1 MEAPPASAK
10 AATLPRAVR
19 IWKTLDRMVYLPRDL
34 AYQPL
39 TDITGTTLV
48 PPCGLRVRRNTKTD
62 QTRKSV
68 GCTTRSTLTLS
79 AQFRWGISASERFL
93 DAPYVR
99 TSAGRTLG
107 LAVYTGQ

>member
-1 MEAPPASAK
+1 MPRSFLLAASAS
-10 AATLPRAVR
+10 LE
-19 IWKTLDRMVYLPRDL
+19 D
-34 AYQPL
+34 
-39 TDITGTTLV
+39 
-48 PPCGLRVRRNTKTD
+48 TKTD

-107 LAVYTGQ
+107 LAVYSGQYATLPMPTATWEAALPATPRTYTSS